1 MMASRRKARMVPSC
15 LGARI
20 RPFRIATACLLALLA
35 CPALLMAQE
44 APPGATTCLGCHSP
58 ERAGAAIASLRGR
71 DAADV
76 VEAMRAFREGR
87 RPATLMDRL
96 AKGFSDTETQA
107 IAAWIV
113 R

>member
-1 MMASRRKARMVPSC
+1 MAMRRPARM
-15 LGARI
+15 LW
-20 RPFRIATACLLALLA
+20 FRNVAACLLALLA
-35 CPALLMAQE
+35 CPALAMAQE
-44 APPGATTCLGCHSP
+44 APPPGASTCLGCHSP
-58 ERAGAAIASLRGR
+58 ERAGAAIPSLRGR

-76 VEAMRAFREGR
+76 AEAMRAFREGR

-96 AKGFSDTETQA
+96 AKGFSEAETQA

>member
-1 MMASRRKARMVPSC
+1 MTSRR
-15 LGARI
+15 GARL
-20 RPFRIATACLLALLA
+20 PQLLVLVAGLLASLA
-35 CPALLMAQE
+35 WPSFAMAEE

-58 ERAGAAIASLRGR
+58 ERAGAAIPSLRGR
-71 DAADV
+71 DAGDV
-76 VEAMRAFREGR
+76 AEAMRAFREGR

-96 AKGFSDTETQA
+96 AKGFSEAETQA